1 MMNSKQIHFRLAFVF
16 ASVLVVGILVPYAM
30 PVESAFTESVLPV
43 DVFSTNIFV
52 TAGNRSVRWSTNVF
66 DRRPG
71 VGAVCNI
78 KICCN
83 GNCVFAEVTDCCS
96 VTNVKDQVISS
107 LLRRSSMPPEMIE
120 DSIQM
125 RTGVVGDLCATLG
138 AVDKGTDFFVF
149 GRDRFAISVWGA
161 SCALPCA
168 HLIDSII
175 HKIMLQCGRGRAVDL
190 RKEIEDGLSEIIE
203 SCGEHRGK

>member
-1 MMNSKQIHFRLAFVF
+1 MRSKFDEQLHLLNQEMMQMGS
-16 ASVLVVGILVPYAM
+16 
-30 PVESAFTESVLPV
+30 
-43 DVFSTNIFV
+43 
-52 TAGNRSVRWSTNVF
+52 
-66 DRRPG
+66 
-71 VGAVCNI
+71 
-78 KICCN
+78 
-83 GNCVFAEVTDCCS
+83 
-96 VTNVKDQVISS
+96 
-107 LLRRSSMPPEMIE
+107 MIE

-149 GRDRFAISVWGA
+149 GRDRFAISVWGS